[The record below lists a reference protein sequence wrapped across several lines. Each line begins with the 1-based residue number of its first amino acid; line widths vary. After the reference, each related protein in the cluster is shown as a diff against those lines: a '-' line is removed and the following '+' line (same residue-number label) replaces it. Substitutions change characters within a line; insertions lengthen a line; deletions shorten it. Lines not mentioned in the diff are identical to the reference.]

1 MPGGGTLLL
10 ETQNITIDDDLVG
23 KDIAARPGDYVRLS
37 VTDTGHGMP
46 REVLDHVFEPF
57 FTTKDVGKG
66 TGLGLSMVNG
76 FVRQS
81 GGYITIYSE
90 VGRGTTV
97 CLYLP
102 RKPAVENGLAEVGV
116 ARQAL
121 QRGTELILVVED
133 REDLRELT
141 ALQLRRLGYRVVVAG
156 NGAEGLDALR
166 QHSDIAL
173 LLSDIVL
180 PGGMDGVETAKHAN
194 AMRPDLKVVFMS
206 GFPKYTELPDFG
218 TGRPARLLHKP
229 FSSENLAK
237 SLREALDEP

>member
-1 MPGGGTLLL
+1 MLYLGRLVEVG
-10 ETQNITIDDDLVG
+10 ETSELFRNPQH
-23 KDIAARPGDYVRLS
+23 
-37 VTDTGHGMP
+37 HGMP
-46 REVLDHVFEPF
+46 KEVLDHVFEPF

-102 RKPAVENGLAEVGV
+102 RKPVSEDGTVDVGV
-116 ARQAL
+116 ARAEL
-121 QRGTELILVVED
+121 QRGTEWILVVED

-141 ALQLRRLGYRVVVAG
+141 ALQLRRIGYRVIVAG

-166 QHSDIAL
+166 NHPDIAL

-180 PGGMDGVETAKHAN
+180 PGGMDGVEAAKRAKG
-194 AMRPDLKVVFMS
+194 ARPDLKVVFMS
-206 GFPKYTELPDFG
+206 GFPKHTELPDFG
-218 TGRPARLLHKP
+218 TGRPVRLLQKP

-237 SLREALDEP
+237 SLREVLDEP